1 MRIRKKQQLNICVDI
16 DGTVTD
22 PYYWLGH
29 ANHFFG
35 KNIATEDV
43 KDYEMH
49 KVMGVAPEEISVFYD
64 QHAADMHAKAEVRP
78 GAAEVLRKFHGSHK
92 IHFVTARQQDMEKV
106 SIDWLRRN
114 HFPMDSI
121 HHLGT
126 HHKVATAKALGSH
139 LFIEDS
145 LENARELAQAGLWVL
160 LLDCSYNQATLPRNV
175 TRVRNW
181 HQISDIISMCEPQA
195 VRNGFQWPKAQLVPA
210 IWNLIIS

>member
-1 MRIRKKQQLNICVDI
+1 MRISKKKQLNICVDI

-29 ANHFFG
+29 ANAYFG
-35 KNIATEDV
+35 KNVSLTEV

-49 KVMGVAPEEISVFYD
+49 KVMGVSQEEIATFYD
-64 QHAADMHAKAEVRP
+64 QHAAAMHWNAEVRP
-78 GAAEVLRKFHGSHK
+78 GAAEVLQKFHSNHK
-92 IHFVTARQQDMEKV
+92 IHFVTARQQNMEKV
-106 SIDWLRRN
+106 SIDWLSRN

-126 HHKVATAKALGSH
+126 PHKAATAKALGSD

-145 LENARELAQAGLWVL
+145 LENAMELAQAGLWVL

-175 TRVRNW
+175 TRVRSW
-181 HQISDIISMCEPQA
+181 YQISDIISMCEPQA
-195 VRNGFQWPKAQLVPA
+195 ARKVFQWPKVRLAPA
-210 IWNLIIS
+210 I